1 MLAWFKFQA
10 KIPSRSGVCVKREWQ
25 KYTTPSPALS
35 KDEKDERLRGI
46 GHNISMGNLVM
57 GFYSVTVTW
66 FIKTVTKCDRYY
78 YKMWQLIYYKTWQK
92 FITKC
97 EFYYKMRQSLQV
109 ATILLQNA
117 TFITNYDSA
126 FIKISLAQT
135 IYVIEIMSVVRCH
148 LFCKSSCFLW
158 VI

>member
-1 MLAWFKFQA
+1 MYQNASNEVLLAWFKFQA

-66 FIKTVTKCDRYY
+66 FIKTVC
-78 YKMWQLIYYKTWQK
+78 
-92 FITKC
+92 
-97 EFYYKMRQSLQV
+97 YKMRQILLQNV
-109 ATILLQNA
+109 TANLLQNVTEVYYEMWVLLQNA
-117 TFITNYDSA
+117 TVVTGCDDFITKCDVYYKLRQCIHQNLFS
-126 FIKISLAQT
+126 T
-135 IYVIEIMSVVRCH
+135 NH
-148 LFCKSSCFLW
+148 LRYWNHVSC
-158 VI
+158 

>member
-1 MLAWFKFQA
+1 MYQNASNEVLLAWFKFQA

-66 FIKTVTKCDRYY
+66 FIKTVC
-78 YKMWQLIYYKTWQK
+78 
-92 FITKC
+92 
-97 EFYYKMRQSLQV
+97 YKMRQ
-109 ATILLQNA
+109 ILLQNVTA
-117 TFITNYDSA
+117 N
-126 FIKISLAQT
+126 L
-135 IYVIEIMSVVRCH
+135 
-148 LFCKSSCFLW
+148 L
-158 VI
+158 